1 VQIEVVM
8 PKLGLT
14 MASGTIARWIKRPGE
29 AVRAGEPLVE
39 VSTDKITYEVESPAS
54 GTIARA
60 LGNDGDEFA
69 CGEVIGLIAVAG
81 ESDTPAP
88 GASPGPHSAA
98 SPPPAERPL
107 PVSTA
112 PDTAASGDGPARV
125 VEAPRISAA
134 ANGVTPTLASSTAP
148 APHTPARHA
157 SAQHATSDDSPRG
170 NGARVIASPA
180 ARRLARERGVS
191 LRGVR
196 GTGPRGRITMSD
208 VIILRQAQDD
218 IGAAHDDIAVG
229 HSDVETGASGEA
241 TVHRHDV
248 ILSLSKDVPP
258 QLPAKR
264 RAIYRKMTDVALL
277 PLAQVETVARV
288 DAVKALIE
296 RRGDFGWTAF
306 AVYAVARLLREHA
319 DLRTDATTGAPF
331 SHGDAAG
338 GAVGRFDVGIA
349 ADTPHGLIVPVVR
362 DAATRSLAEIQR
374 EIVRLAALARDGA
387 LGPADVGGACFS
399 ISNVGPQRVERV
411 VPLPDPPQ
419 TAILG
424 IGAATLRPA
433 VIDGALAPA
442 WMLTCVLTFD
452 HRFIDGAPAA
462 RFLAAFASACTD
474 PGVLL

>member
-1 VQIEVVM
+1 MPVEVVM

-14 MASGTIARWIKRPGE
+14 MASGTIARWIKQPGE

-39 VSTDKITYEVESPAS
+39 VATDKITYEVESPAS
-54 GTIARA
+54 GTVARA

-69 CGEVIGLIAVAG
+69 CGAVIGTIAVAG
-81 ESDTPAP
+81 ESDTPA
-88 GASPGPHSAA
+88 
-98 SPPPAERPL
+98 

-112 PDTAASGDGPARV
+112 PDTAASGDDPARI

-134 ANGVTPTLASSTAP
+134 ANGVSPTVSSSVAPSQSAP
-148 APHTPARHA
+148 A
-157 SAQHATSDDSPRG
+157 
-170 NGARVIASPA
+170 NGERIIASPA
-180 ARRLARERGVS
+180 ARRLARERGVP
-191 LRGVR
+191 LQGVR

-218 IGAAHDDIAVG
+218 IAARHA
-229 HSDVETGASGEA
+229 DVRTAHAGEA
-241 TVHRHDV
+241 SALRRDV
-248 ILSLSKDVPP
+248 TPSLSKGELPP
-258 QLPAKR
+258 QLPAAR
-264 RAIYRKMTDVALL
+264 RAIYRKMTEVGLL

-306 AVYAVARLLREHA
+306 AVYAVARLLREHH

-331 SHGDAAG
+331 E
-338 GAVGRFDVGIA
+338 RIDVGVA

-362 DAATRSLAEIQR
+362 DADTRSLAGIQN
-374 EIVRLAALARDGA
+374 EIVRLAALARDA
-387 LGPADVGGACFS
+387 AITPADVGGACFS
-399 ISNVGPQRVERV
+399 ISNVGPQGVERV
-411 VPLPDPPQ
+411 APLPDPPQ

-424 IGAATLRPA
+424 IGAATQRPA
-433 VIDGALAPA
+433 VVDGALVPA
-442 WMLTCVLTFD
+442 WMLTCVLSFD

-462 RFLAAFASACTD
+462 RFLAAFARACAD